1 MWYLE
6 CKDIYTKGV
15 LMFSINRNYCTVYE
29 TAVKPSVSDK
39 ILFVNLSSPK
49 KKSDGGYDN
58 SSWKSVK
65 FVGEAF
71 RKGMS
76 LKKMDKI
83 DIVNGI
89 IECHYKENKMNV
101 SVTVFD
107 FELSQVISETESKF
121 PNSTE
126 TGE

>member
-1 MWYLE
+1 
-6 CKDIYTKGV
+6 
-15 LMFSINRNYCTVYE
+15 MFSINRKYCTVFE

-49 KKSDGGYDN
+49 KKAEGGYDN

-65 FVGEAF
+65 FVGDAF

-76 LKKMDKI
+76 LKKQDKI
-83 DIVNGI
+83 DITNGI
-89 IECHYKENKMNV
+89 IECHYKENKMILNV
-101 SVTVFD
+101 RVFD
-107 FELSQVISETESKF
+107 FELSQMSSEADSKF